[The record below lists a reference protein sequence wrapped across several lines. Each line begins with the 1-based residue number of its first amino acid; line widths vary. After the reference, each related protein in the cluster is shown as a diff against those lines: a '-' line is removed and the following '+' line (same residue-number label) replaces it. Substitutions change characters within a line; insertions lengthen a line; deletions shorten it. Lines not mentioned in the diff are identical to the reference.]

1 MINKMP
7 IIPFLFFVFVLNCKI
22 IAQFKLNFE
31 TKNWQSEY
39 SIQGWTK
46 EDGLPNNKVYDIIE
60 SYDGFIWF
68 GTSDGLVR
76 FDGNQFK
83 VFNSS
88 NVPKIKANV
97 VRYLYNDKNGKIWA
111 ANGGA
116 GLLSI
121 SKDKFELISEEN
133 GLSLNH
139 VSTITED
146 KSGKIYIGTYG
157 GGISILQNGKFNYIN
172 SKIGLSSD
180 IIYSILVENNGR
192 IWAGTL
198 NEGVNLID
206 KNGITIFNHENG
218 LPKSTVKQIFWAPS
232 FGENSKGRILVATN
246 KGVFVFNGK
255 GFEVNEAFL
264 QLKEKIVNHIDEDE
278 YGNLWFST
286 SGSGIYIYNG
296 KTLAHLSK
304 NNFLPT
310 NDISHVYPTKVGIWI
325 CSQTN
330 GIFYIKKNRVKVI
343 TKAQGM
349 PNNHIR
355 TIFQSSAGT
364 LWIGT
369 ENGIAKYYEHENKIV
384 PIKTNKEKFTVL
396 AWAENERGEIFLGTH
411 QNGLFKIVSD
421 KLVNV
426 VSHKELKAKMIRSLK
441 FDDNGTLWIGTNGAG
456 IALLKN
462 DEILFID
469 KTNGLSSNFIACI
482 SKSGNEELWVGTTG
496 GGVVVLDKNGLVIKS
511 ISDKDGLASNIINSI
526 SVDENGTK
534 WIGTSVSGISRI
546 KNNSIFNFNEQNGL
560 YRNTIKKLLYDGK
573 KRFWITSNQG
583 IYSIDKNTLNE
594 FADGKTQ
601 KLNFSLF
608 GKNDGMLSDEFNAA
622 ADNAGCIS
630 ITGKIYAPSNDGMI
644 VIDPNILNSNVDP
657 PLVYIDDVF
666 INYNKS
672 SKEELGELPPNTE
685 SVQINYGG
693 ISFVHEKNIKY
704 KYLLQGID
712 EEWVYVENGRQVL
725 FTHLPYGNYTFK
737 VKSITPDGIESKD
750 YAYLN
755 FTILPYYWQTFWFK
769 ILSAFLIIG
778 LISSFIFYTV
788 QRRYK
793 QKLVKLENEAALER
807 ERIRISKDI
816 HDELGASLT
825 KISLLSDLAKMHLT
839 DNPNLE
845 DDLNKISEA
854 SRNVALTLDEIVW
867 AVNPKNDTLE
877 KTIFYIIQY
886 IEEYISSTEI
896 EFDIHIPDTIP
907 ELFIH
912 AELRQNLFMSI
923 KEAVNNVVKH
933 SNANVLS
940 LIVSIEKFQ
949 IDITL
954 EDNGKGIDFGNLN
967 QFSNGLENMKKR
979 IENSNGKFEI
989 SNKNPNGT
997 RINIKMQ
1004 I

>member
-1 MINKMP
+1 MINKSTLKTFSLYAF
-7 IIPFLFFVFVLNCKI
+7 IFYCQIN
-22 IAQFKLNFE
+22 AQFKLNFD

-39 SIQGWTK
+39 SIEVWTK
-46 EDGLPNNKVYDIIE
+46 EDGLPNNNVYDIIE

-88 NVPKIKANV
+88 NVPQIRANV

-121 SKDKFELISEEN
+121 DKDKFELISEES

-139 VSTITED
+139 ISSITED
-146 KSGKIYIGTYG
+146 QSGKMYIGTYG
-157 GGISILQNGKFNYIN
+157 GGINILQNGKYNYIT
-172 SKIGLSSD
+172 SSMGLSSD
-180 IIYSILVENNGR
+180 IIYSLLVENNGR

-198 NEGVNLID
+198 NEGINLID

-218 LPKSTVKQIFWAPS
+218 LPKSTVKQIYWAPS
-232 FGENSKGRILVATN
+232 FGKDSKGRILAATD

-255 GFEVNEAFL
+255 GFELNDAFV
-264 QLKEKIVNHIDEDE
+264 QLKGKIVNHIDEDE

-286 SGSGIYIYNG
+286 SGFGIYIYNG
-296 KTLAHLSK
+296 ITLTHLSK

-310 NDISHVYPTKVGIWI
+310 DDISHVYPTKVGVWI

-330 GIFYIKKNRVKVI
+330 GIFLIKKNRVKVL
-343 TKAQGM
+343 TQTQGM
-349 PNNHIR
+349 PNDNVR
-355 TIFQSSAGT
+355 TIFQTSTGT

-369 ENGIAKYYEHENKIV
+369 ENGIAKYYEKENKLV
-384 PIKTNKEKFTVL
+384 PIKSNIENLNVL
-396 AWAENERGEIFLGTH
+396 GWAENESGEIFLGTRK
-411 QNGLFKIVSD
+411 NGLLKIVND
-421 KLVNV
+421 KLLKV

-441 FDDNGTLWIGTNGAG
+441 FDDSGTLWIGTNGAG

-462 DEILFID
+462 DKISFID
-469 KTNGLSSNFIACI
+469 KTNGLASNFISCI
-482 SKSGNEELWVGTTG
+482 TKCSNGEFWIGTTG
-496 GGVVVLDKNGLVIKS
+496 GGLVVLDKNGFVIKS

-526 SVDENGTK
+526 SEDENGTK

-560 YRNTIKKLLYDGK
+560 YTNTIKKLLYDGK
-573 KRFWITSNQG
+573 GRFWVTSDKG
-583 IYSIDKNTLNE
+583 VFSIGKNSLDNVAE
-594 FADGKTQ
+594 GKA
-601 KLNFSLF
+601 KKINFTLF

-630 ITGKIYAPSNDGMI
+630 TVGFIYAPSNDGVV
-644 VIDPNILNSNVDP
+644 VINSKLLNTDVDP
-657 PLVYIDDVF
+657 PLVFIDDVY
-666 INYNKS
+666 INYDIS
-672 SKEELGELPPNTE
+672 SKEELNELPPNTE
-685 SVQINYGG
+685 SIQINYGG
-693 ISFVHEKNIKY
+693 ISFIHEKNIKY
-704 KYLLQGID
+704 KYLLEGID
-712 EEWVYVENGRQVL
+712 KEWIYVGNRNHVL
-725 FTHLPYGNYTFK
+725 FTHLPHGNYTFK

-750 YAYLN
+750 YASLN

-769 ILSAFLIIG
+769 MLSAFMLVG
-778 LISSFIFYTV
+778 LISIFIFYTV

-793 QKLVKLENEAALER
+793 RKLIKLEHEAALER